1 MTQAPL
7 FKKGKTMTTSN
18 VTPDSLK
25 IYLDKTIKLRFKALC
40 ALQDK
45 DMSQIAAALIEDW
58 VKENERPLR
67 Q

>member
-1 MTQAPL
+1 
-7 FKKGKTMTTSN
+7 MTTNN

-45 DMSQIAAALIEDW
+45 DMSEIAAALIEDW
-58 VKENERPLR
+58 VKQNERPL
-67 Q
+67 QP